1 MTKLYIYNFN
11 DTIHETYEAFDETYR
26 MLKREAIAS
35 GEPFSRQVICG
46 EQITNQFYS
55 NGIWLDEK

>member
-11 DTIHETYEAFDETYR
+11 GTIHETYEAFDETYR
-26 MLKREAIAS
+26 TLKREAIAS
-35 GEPFSRQVICG
+35 GEPFSRQVVCG
-46 EQITNQFYS
+46 EQIVNQFYS